1 MTTFLANI
9 LLSFVWVLLTGNFE
23 EINFLFGF
31 IIGYVILWLARD
43 RTEPVN
49 YFKKVPKLISFIF
62 YFLYELFKA
71 NLKVAYDVVTPRHYM
86 KPGIFAIQLDA
97 KTDLEITL
105 LANIITLTPGTLT
118 LDVSPD
124 KKTLYIHSM
133 YVTDVEACRAEI
145 KNGFEKKLLEV
156 MR

>member
-1 MTTFLANI
+1 LTTFLANI
-9 LLSFVWVLLTGNFE
+9 LLTFVWVLLTGNFN
-23 EINFLFGF
+23 EINFVFGF
-31 IIGYVILWLARD
+31 VLGYIILWLARD

-49 YFKKVPKLISFIF
+49 YFKRVPKLVSFIF
-62 YFLYELFKA
+62 YFLYELVKA
-71 NLKVAYDVVTPRHYM
+71 NLKVAFDVVTPRHHM
-86 KPGIFAIQLDA
+86 KPGIIAIPLDA

-105 LANIITLTPGTLT
+105 LANIITLTPGSLS

-124 KKTLYIHSM
+124 KKYLYVHSM
-133 YVTDVEACRAEI
+133 YVTDAEECRKGI